1 MGRRA
6 IDARGLAVVLG
17 LTLAVDLVI
26 RPFSQRNGI
35 RAQVFAPAALLDGL
49 AVLALTAPLLRALTP
64 AVRARMGAVWTR
76 GARCAPFLVLFAFA
90 AGGAAVRAEQFL
102 RYVSDAPLPRMAVYA
117 LVLAA
122 AFYAMRC
129 GAETLAR
136 VCGVLAWLFGLSVV
150 ILLASNAGGMAI
162 VNLETDVFDPAEWA
176 LTAARGFS
184 LPAQIVLFFWLAL
197 GARDDLRRPYR
208 RTLLAVILLAM
219 VLSVA
224 AELVLGSQ
232 AQMQNQT
239 VHALSRLGGIS
250 VFHRLDALHTAAWLA
265 GIFAKACA
273 FALAARMAA
282 EGLLPREKRA
292 QASGWAL
299 AALLGGVLAAAAVS
313 DRWQSRIES
322 AACAALLLALGAG
335 AFAAGRAYEKTKG
348 AS

>member
-1 MGRRA
+1 M
-6 IDARGLAVVLG
+6 
-17 LTLAVDLVI
+17 
-26 RPFSQRNGI
+26 
-35 RAQVFAPAALLDGL
+35 
-49 AVLALTAPLLRALTP
+49 
-64 AVRARMGAVWTR
+64 
-76 GARCAPFLVLFAFA
+76 
-90 AGGAAVRAEQFL
+90 
-102 RYVSDAPLPRMAVYA
+102 
-117 LVLAA
+117 
-122 AFYAMRC
+122 
-129 GAETLAR
+129 
-136 VCGVLAWLFGLSVV
+136 
-150 ILLASNAGGMAI
+150 
-162 VNLETDVFDPAEWA
+162 
-176 LTAARGFS
+176 
-184 LPAQIVLFFWLAL
+184 
-197 GARDDLRRPYR
+197 
-208 RTLLAVILLAM
+208 ILLAM

-265 GIFAKACA
+265 AIFAKACA

-299 AALLGGVLAAAAVS
+299 AALLVGVLAAAAVS